1 LLEGGPNA
9 IRQVNS
15 LFGQLEGVSKQIG
28 EGVAASMYGEGNE
41 ITNGLIEG
49 MLSQQSALEMAA
61 EQLAKAFERGFT
73 GATSAAAISLTGPS
87 VFQAMGDYD
96 LPFGTTGV
104 TPQQKG
110 SGVYN
115 ITVNAGMGTNG
126 QNVGQMIIDEIKRF
140 ERQSGRVFISA

>member
-1 LLEGGPNA
+1 
-9 IRQVNS
+9 
-15 LFGQLEGVSKQIG
+15 
-28 EGVAASMYGEGNE
+28 
-41 ITNGLIEG
+41 
-49 MLSQQSALEMAA
+49 
-61 EQLAKAFERGFT
+61 
-73 GATSAAAISLTGPS
+73 
-87 VFQAMGDYD
+87 MGDYD